1 MNGDTVRRFE
11 QAFAAYVGAEYAIA
25 MCNGTATLHTA
36 LAALGV
42 KSKWSGEYAEAGSRF
57 KIAPPYGTP
66 VAVPPLTMASTTIS
80 VLHAGGVPVFGDVDP
95 DTWLME
101 QTGDWVGEAMYS
113 VPVSLYGLTY
123 PFGHMGTSEVVD
135 AAQTL
140 ASHMAISD
148 FTSYSFQ
155 ASKILST
162 GEGGMLVTNDAEL
175 AKAARRF
182 VSLGYD
188 LDGGSSTIDPATLKH
203 PTYARHHSLGYNYR
217 MADAVAGHG
226 LPDYDGATADSIE
239 LPGTDLIFPHSY
251 DALIY
256 ERRHCARL
264 YREAHVGC
272 PWITA
277 QHVPEGW
284 THDYWTYAVALE
296 SAELWQPFTE
306 AIVRH
311 GGEMPYGA
319 WRITYQEPAFRH
331 LAEDGTCPIAEDL
344 QPRLVQFQTNSL
356 ESARTN
362 ADAWAK
368 AIAEIG

>member
-1 MNGDTVRRFE
+1 
-11 QAFAAYVGAEYAIA
+11 
-25 MCNGTATLHTA
+25 
-36 LAALGV
+36 
-42 KSKWSGEYAEAGSRF
+42 
-57 KIAPPYGTP
+57 
-66 VAVPPLTMASTTIS
+66 
-80 VLHAGGVPVFGDVDP
+80 
-95 DTWLME
+95 
-101 QTGDWVGEAMYS
+101 
-113 VPVSLYGLTY
+113 
-123 PFGHMGTSEVVD
+123 
-135 AAQTL
+135 
-140 ASHMAISD
+140 
-148 FTSYSFQ
+148 
-155 ASKILST
+155 
-162 GEGGMLVTNDAEL
+162 
-175 AKAARRF
+175 
-182 VSLGYD
+182 
-188 LDGGSSTIDPATLKH
+188 
-203 PTYARHHSLGYNYR
+203 
-217 MADAVAGHG
+217 
-226 LPDYDGATADSIE
+226 LPNYDGATADSIE

-272 PWITA
+272 SWIKA

-362 ADAWAK
+362 ADAVAK